1 MCMNVQCVEKGVEI
15 FFLRSVMY
23 SVKRSGICML
33 LKREISFISGVKNS
47 KRNTIC
53 INKVVL
59 SLHILCLFPVLKP
72 NILSN
77 NFFFAV
83 KKSIA
88 QLYGFSNILL
98 KAITSQTC
106 SQFYWTSGS
115 DFGLVDIH
123 CIEDCKLD

>member
-1 MCMNVQCVEKGVEI
+1 MNVLCVEKRVKI
-15 FFLRSVMY
+15 FFFLRSVMY

-47 KRNTIC
+47 KKNTLC

-77 NFFFAV
+77 TFFCAV
-83 KKSIA
+83 KKSIG
-88 QLYGFSNILL
+88 QLSMDFPIYFS
-98 KAITSQTC
+98 
-106 SQFYWTSGS
+106 
-115 DFGLVDIH
+115 
-123 CIEDCKLD
+123 KL

>member
-1 MCMNVQCVEKGVEI
+1 MNVQCVEKGVEI

-77 NFFFAV
+77 NFFFCC
-83 KKSIA
+83 KKEYSTTLWIF
-88 QLYGFSNILL
+88 QYTSESYNFSDMQSILL
-98 KAITSQTC
+98 NQW
-106 SQFYWTSGS
+106 Q
-115 DFGLVDIH
+115 
-123 CIEDCKLD
+123 